1 MYQNRLKDALITKL
15 DYMNLRYQKCLS
27 SRVFKEPKRFI
38 YDNYQKIDNNLKKL
52 ESFPIWTLSDKFE
65 IIPNAVAISVIGS
78 TTNVIVFPI
87 KTTANI
93 IKGCIKL
100 TDATFPGSRH

>member
-1 MYQNRLKDALITKL
+1 MIPD
-15 DYMNLRYQKCLS
+15 
-27 SRVFKEPKRFI
+27 
-38 YDNYQKIDNNLKKL
+38 LKKL